1 VKYFKLYTIK
11 LKVFWVDKVIE
22 NFNIY
27 VMLTNFDDY
36 IYEEYLKLDLPLY
49 YTKELKSTLGAIAS
63 KGDSVASFL
72 YYGEST
78 DSVRSDITFVGLG
91 EGNDKVSFIQVNRV
105 LRMIDKELGD
115 PESKNQGILKGQLE
129 EDYINKIWR
138 IKQNFDHPAWKEQR
152 TELGVGRF
160 ATKIAQK
167 AGKNFTPTQINTFVD
182 KFKAY
187 IDFQTTKKDK
197 FEVVSGEDI
206 RKWYDEDTYEDAE
219 HHLSNSCM
227 RYARCQ
233 RYLDIYVENPNQVS
247 MVILKGTVPNK
258 IIGRALI
265 WKLKDGD
272 YYLDR
277 PYANNDED
285 INLFKEWGRSKG
297 YSVYGA
303 NYNHKEV
310 ELDKSNFSYYPYMD
324 TFKYLNRDD
333 KTLST
338 DANEYDNGN
347 EDWIRLED
355 TSGGYTEAQ
364 RGIYSEYY
372 DEYIDEDSAVFAED
386 IQSYIHSDD
395 AIYLEYKDSY
405 VHNDADVVYSEFDG
419 QYYLSED
426 AIKSEYLDSYIY
438 SDDALNVFISIDQED
453 YVPDSFTQKGI
464 VKEYFVDGSPIWCI
478 SANVFKSPF
487 SNEYFFRTSQI
498 KVFTTEDGTLMTQNE
513 ADEKDI
519 DTGGLESEYMDIDE
533 YLSKRIKPLTKDEFL
548 EKVKSLEFRENQ
560 VNSFKRNCTSSL
572 YSLGAFF
579 TRLTDDEVERLMK
592 LLIWLGHSASEK
604 NEFGKPK
611 RRNRKNLISD
621 LKEQCEEFIKNER
634 FYELSSN
641 SIEALFQVMDSNL
654 SDYITDEELLSQIIL
669 YKNSI

>member
-1 VKYFKLYTIK
+1 
-11 LKVFWVDKVIE
+11 
-22 NFNIY
+22 
-27 VMLTNFDDY
+27 MLTNFDDY

-78 DSVRSDITFVGLG
+78 DAVKSDITFVGLG

-115 PESKNQGILKGQLE
+115 PESKNQGTLKGQLE

-160 ATKIAQK
+160 ATKISQK
-167 AGKNFTPTQINTFVD
+167 AGKNFTPPQINAFVD

-187 IDFQTTKKDK
+187 RDFQTTKKDK
-197 FEVVSGEDI
+197 FELVSGEDI

-219 HHLSNSCM
+219 YHLSNSCM

-247 MVILKGTVPNK
+247 MVILKGTDPNK

-265 WKLKDGD
+265 WKLENGN

-297 YSVYGA
+297 YTVYGA
-303 NYNHKEV
+303 SYDHKEV
-310 ELDKSNFSYYPYMD
+310 VLDKANFSYYPYMD

-347 EDWIRLED
+347 QDWIKLES
-355 TSGGYTEAQ
+355 TGGDFEEVE
-364 RGIYSEYY
+364 RGVYSEYY
-372 DEYIDEDSAVFAED
+372 GEYIDEDSAVFAED

-395 AIYLEYKDSY
+395 AYYLEYKDTY

-426 AIKSEYLDSYIY
+426 AIKSEYLDTYIY
-438 SDDALNVFISIDQED
+438 SDDALNVFTSPDEED
-453 YVPDSFTQKGI
+453 YVPDSFREKGL
-464 VKEYFVDGSPIWCI
+464 VKEYYLDGSPKWCI

-487 SNEYFFRTSQI
+487 SNEYFFRTGTV
-498 KVFTTEDGTLMTQNE
+498 KVFTVQDGGLMTQNE
-513 ADEKDI
+513 ADTKDI
-519 DTGGLESEYMDIDE
+519 DTKGLESDYMEIDD
-533 YLSKRIKPLTKDEFL
+533 YLSKRIKPLTKDQFT
-548 EKVKSLEFRENQ
+548 EKVKSLEFTENQ
-560 VNSFKRNCTSSL
+560 INDFKRDSSSQLYTLNSFFRDVTL
-572 YSLGAFF
+572 
-579 TRLTDDEVERLMK
+579 DEIERMMK
-592 LLIWLGHSASEK
+592 LLIWLSYSASERDQY
-604 NEFGKPK
+604 GKPK
-611 RRNRKNLISD
+611 SKNRRNLIESM
-621 LKEQCEEFIKNER
+621 KSKCQEFITNER
-634 FYELSSN
+634 FYGLQSM
-641 SIEALFQVMDSNL
+641 SIESLFRTMDANL
-654 SDYITDEELLSQIIL
+654 SDYIRNEELLAQIIL

>member
-1 VKYFKLYTIK
+1 MLYS
-11 LKVFWVDKVIE
+11 
-22 NFNIY
+22 
-27 VMLTNFDDY
+27 FDDY

-78 DSVRSDITFVGLG
+78 DAVKSDITLVGLG
-91 EGNDKVSFIQVNRV
+91 QGNDKVSFIQVNRL

-115 PESKNQGILKGQLE
+115 PESKNQGTLKGQLE
-129 EDYINKIWR
+129 EDYINKIWF
-138 IKQNFDHPAWKEQR
+138 IKNNFNHPAWKEQR

-160 ATKIAQK
+160 ATKISQK
-167 AGKNFTPTQINTFVD
+167 AGKNFTPVQINTFVD

-187 IDFQTTKKDK
+187 RDFQTTKKDK
-197 FEVVSGEDI
+197 FEVVSGEEI

-219 HHLSNSCM
+219 YHLSNSCM

-233 RYLDIYVENPNQVS
+233 RYLNIYVENPNQVS
-247 MVILKGTVPNK
+247 MVILKGTDPNL

-265 WKLKDGD
+265 WKLKDGN

-297 YSVYGA
+297 YTVYGA
-303 NYNHKEV
+303 SYDHKEV
-310 ELDKSNFSYYPYMD
+310 VLDKADFSYYPYMD
-324 TFKYLNRDD
+324 TFKYLNRDE
-333 KTLST
+333 KLLST
-338 DANEYDNGN
+338 DASEFDNN
-347 EDWIRLED
+347 NQDWVKLES
-355 TSGGYTEAQ
+355 TGGDFEEAE
-364 RGIYSEYY
+364 RGVYSEYY
-372 DEYIDEDSAVFAED
+372 GEYIDEDSAVWAED

-395 AIYLEYKDSY
+395 SYYLEYKDSY

-426 AIKSEYLDSYIY
+426 AIKSEYLDSHIY

-453 YVPDSFTQKGI
+453 YVPDSFREKGI

-487 SNEYFFRTSQI
+487 SNEYFFRTGQI
-498 KVFTTEDGTLMTQNE
+498 KLFTTENGTLMTQNE
-513 ADEKDI
+513 ADTKDI
-519 DTGGLESEYMDIDE
+519 DTDGLESEYMDIDD

-548 EKVKSLEFRENQ
+548 EKVKSLKFTENQ
-560 VNSFKRNCTSSL
+560 VNYFKRNCTSYL

-579 TRLTDDEVERLMK
+579 TRLTPDELEGLMK
-592 LLIWLGHSASEK
+592 LVIWLSYSATERDQY
-604 NEFGKPK
+604 GKPK
-611 RRNRKNLISD
+611 SKNRRNLIESMRN
-621 LKEQCEEFIKNER
+621 KCEEFIKNER
-634 FYELSSN
+634 FYELSTN
-641 SIEALFQVMDSNL
+641 PIEALFRIMDSNL
-654 SDYITDEELLSQIIL
+654 SDCVRDEELLSQIIL